1 MRLEDNLSDLNRVS
15 GLLELTPVALDFV
28 TCLCGEFISAGT
40 FRSVFNHNL
49 DGGYVVKVE
58 PQNTSCNL
66 VEYMIYEEVHHLTG
80 DLDWVKDWFCPVTWI
95 SPNGRILVM
104 KKTRQYENRKK
115 PEKVPKFLWDVKSEN
130 FGWVGNK
137 YMCHDYGQFYN
148 MINYPRG
155 MKKII
160 WD

>member
-1 MRLEDNLSDLNRVS
+1 MRLDDNILDLKTISDLLNM
-15 GLLELTPVALDFV
+15 TPVALDFV
-28 TCLCGEFISAGT
+28 TCLCGEFIGSGS

-49 DGGYVVKVE
+49 DDRYVVKIE
-58 PQNTSCNL
+58 PLNTLCNI
-66 VEYMIYEEVHHLTG
+66 VEYMIYEEVQGLTG
-80 DLDWVKDWFCPVTWI
+80 DLEWVKDWFCPVVWL

-104 KKTRQYENRKK
+104 KKTQQRNNRKK
-115 PEKVPKFLWDVKSEN
+115 PEKIPKFLWDVKSNN

-148 MINYPRG
+148 MINYPNKMR
-155 MKKII
+155 KIT